1 MTEHIG
7 YCEFGDCYKGDSET
21 YTAGLSAVPD
31 DTDRRKG
38 PVERVVTDEFEGW
51 VCPEHKELL
60 IMNQESRIEAEFH
73 IRSEEFRDSIG
84 ILRS

>member
-1 MTEHIG
+1 MTEQIG
-7 YCEFGDCYKGDSET
+7 YCEFGDCYLGDSET

-38 PVERVVTDEFEGW
+38 SVEYIVTDEFEGW

-60 IMNQESRIEAEFH
+60 LMQQESRIEAEVYIH
-73 IRSEEFRDSIG
+73 SEEFRDSIG

>member
-1 MTEHIG
+1 MTEQIG
-7 YCEFGDCYKGDSET
+7 YCEYGDCYLGDSET
-21 YTAGLSAVPD
+21 YSPGLSAVPD

-38 PVERVVTDEFEGW
+38 PVEFLVTDEFEGW
-51 VCPEHKELL
+51 VCPEHKEKLL
-60 IMNQESRIEAEFH
+60 MDQESRVEAEFH